1 MHCPSSQNQR
11 EPGRVLCHWF
21 QVLTLPC
28 SAMSNVTEPGR
39 TRENTVSLISSPV
52 LPCSATLLFEGRCLC
67 YFVPVFIPAHHS
79 TLSLRKDLWFN
90 ADRTRSVQ
98 SKAGGGRTTQCN
110 REESIGYR
118 YSACSG
124 NESVYLTQWRNL
136 FHCPSYLAKWRAVAR
151 DSPTATWSFVRPT
164 RLRIPQ
170 NKHCPSFF
178 FVFLLPNADMFTNKV
193 IYYMV
198 NSWASREAG
207 EFSKH
212 LPRVRFPKLQSPG
225 SVSLMAHILW
235 HLSFACVLI
244 YYLFTLYYSFPLL
257 QASILQVKKLKRNV
271 IRIRAL
277 V

>member
-11 EPGRVLCHWF
+11 EPGEYCVLDFKSWPCPALQCLTSQNQGEPGRILCPWF
-21 QVLTLPC
+21 QVLSFPALQHC
-28 SAMSNVTEPGR
+28 SLKAGA
-39 TRENTVSLISSPV
+39 
-52 LPCSATLLFEGRCLC
+52 SATLYLF
-67 YFVPVFIPAHHS
+67 
-79 TLSLRKDLWFN
+79 
-90 ADRTRSVQ
+90 
-98 SKAGGGRTTQCN
+98 
-110 REESIGYR
+110 
-118 YSACSG
+118 
-124 NESVYLTQWRNL
+124 L
-136 FHCPSYLAKWRAVAR
+136 FQLIIVHCPYIKIF
-151 DSPTATWSFVRPT
+151 DSMQTGQGVFNQKLVEAEPHSVIERSLLVTDIQHVLGMSQYIWPSEGTSSIVPATWLSGGQWPEI
-164 RLRIPQ
+164 LLQPLGALSDLLDCEYHKS
-170 NKHCPSFF
+170 KHCPSFF